1 MRAKGRSFTK
11 YEPSVREHLR
21 TGGIAT
27 LHPVRV
33 VGGGRQRSSKGV
45 GRGAVRGLAGQLAE
59 PSAGGQE
66 SAVVST
72 CMLEDRSPL

>member
-1 MRAKGRSFTK
+1 M
-11 YEPSVREHLR
+11 
-21 TGGIAT
+21 
-27 LHPVRV
+27 
-33 VGGGRQRSSKGV
+33 
-45 GRGAVRGLAGQLAE
+45 GLAGQLAE

>member
-1 MRAKGRSFTK
+1 VRAKGRSFTK
-11 YEPSVREHLR
+11 YERSVRQHLR

-27 LHPVRV
+27 LRPVK
-33 VGGGRQRSSKGV
+33 GLWEGV
-45 GRGAVRGLAGQLAE
+45 GRGAVWGLAGQLAE
-59 PSAGGQE
+59 PSAEGQK